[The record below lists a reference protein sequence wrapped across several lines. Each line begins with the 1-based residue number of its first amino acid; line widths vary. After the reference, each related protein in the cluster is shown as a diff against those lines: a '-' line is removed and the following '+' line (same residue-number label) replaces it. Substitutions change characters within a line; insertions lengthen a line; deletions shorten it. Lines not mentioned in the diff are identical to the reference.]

1 MYSNI
6 LRGGSKYLQRLAK
19 KSGIKASARVVSE
32 EVDDFAEDWLDI
44 GSLNKGEDERLKER
58 DEQVSSIKKNV
69 EDWNDNDLSKA
80 MNSREYQYNKSVQEK
95 VQKYFEKRYPGKQRL
110 DATGRPI

>member
-19 KSGIKASARVVSE
+19 KSGIKASARAASE
-32 EVDDFAEDWLDI
+32 DVDDFAEDWLDI
-44 GSLNKGEDERLKER
+44 GRLNKGEDERLKER
-58 DEQVSSIKKNV
+58 NEQVSSIKKNV
-69 EDWNDNDLSKA
+69 EDWDDIDLSRA
-80 MNSREYQYNKSVQEK
+80 MNSREYQYDRGVQEK
-95 VQKYFEKRYPGKQRL
+95 VQKYFERKYPGKQRL